1 MGPEKE
7 LGPMPEEGL
16 TFSATAVRENLY
28 WGTLRAE
35 SWEKE

>member
-7 LGPMPEEGL
+7 LGPRPGEGV
-16 TFSATAVRENLY
+16 TFLATVVRENLY

-35 SWEKE
+35 SWKKE